1 MPYLGPQD
9 FKVDVEELELK
20 SFVAFDRKV
29 GLEPPWRA
37 MPERENK
44 AMRMTAV
51 IHDIHSDAGM
61 VRFTR

>member
-1 MPYLGPQD
+1 M
-9 FKVDVEELELK
+9 DVEELELK